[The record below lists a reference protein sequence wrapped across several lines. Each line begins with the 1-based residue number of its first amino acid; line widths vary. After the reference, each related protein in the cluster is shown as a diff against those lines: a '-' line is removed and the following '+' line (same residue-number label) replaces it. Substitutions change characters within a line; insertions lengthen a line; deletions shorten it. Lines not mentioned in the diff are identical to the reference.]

1 MNKMIA
7 LEDKDGVL
15 QFGHDNIA
23 NIDVSYYKDLLG
35 SSTEVIELP
44 EDLDLPTISDIH
56 TENLIKPVDQEEI
69 FQTFKHMAKS
79 KCPGPDGF
87 TTEFFLSTW
96 AITGEDVCKGIK
108 HFFDT
113 LHLPR
118 IINSAAIALI
128 PKSSNAASMNHYRPI
143 SCCNT
148 LYKCVAKILSNRMRV
163 IMVGLISPNQSAFIP
178 NRVIGDNILLAQSLC
193 KDYHLETG
201 PPRCAI
207 KLDIR
212 KAFDTLNWCFL
223 FKAMVRMGFP
233 NRFVDWVKQC
243 VTSTMF
249 SIKVNGSLEG
259 FFPGKSGLRQGE
271 PLSPYL
277 FTIAMEVLTAC
288 LNKVAAHDDFEYHGR
303 TEITKTSSLLFAD
316 DAFLF
321 AKGNEPSIRLLIEG
335 VNEFAAISGLKPNP
349 DKCSCFFSNVSL
361 QVIQNVLNF
370 SGFSWGDLPVSY
382 LGIPLITRCLSKL
395 DCQPLLMKICSKL
408 LMWTN
413 IFLSFAGRLQLIKSV
428 LMGIF
433 NYWAGHIFLPV
444 SILKEIQSK
453 CARFLWAG
461 SNTTTCHYKVSW
473 KECCLPK
480 CEGGLGLRDLTEW
493 NHAATLF
500 QLWRLIQPNSVS
512 LWVQWF
518 NAHILRGK
526 GFWTLSNTKSLAW
539 SVKKILLVR
548 DTAIRFIKYNVAAS
562 SRFLLWH
569 DPWLCNRPLIHEFGA
584 HLISITDSSNMA
596 SVSTI
601 MHNGRWNPHPS
612 NHALAI
618 ELRLLLQNS
627 RIYMRDQVTWDNNTG
642 SVTTSTVWNSIR
654 RRASGPAWLQVLWHS
669 LHIPK
674 CTFILWLGLKNRL
687 LTRDRMLQFGMNTDP
702 ACLLCSTSNESA
714 LHLLTQCHFSR
725 QILDCSPLPITQ
737 DWIADLNTATPNLLL
752 QLNFLFIGVAFYHIW
767 LERNSRVHSNVTKP
781 ASVLIKNI
789 KHMVRSKMHRCKKFQ
804 NLVRKD
810 PSIAR
815 LLY

>member
-1 MNKMIA
+1 MKQKSRDKWVRAGDGNNSYFLNYCKGRWNMNKMIA

-349 DKCSCFFSNVSL
+349 DKCSSFFSNVSL

-382 LGIPLITRCLSKL
+382 RG
-395 DCQPLLMKICSKL
+395 
-408 LMWTN
+408 
-413 IFLSFAGRLQLIKSV
+413 FL
-428 LMGIF
+428 
-433 NYWAGHIFLPV
+433 
-444 SILKEIQSK
+444 
-453 CARFLWAG
+453 
-461 SNTTTCHYKVSW
+461 
-473 KECCLPK
+473 
-480 CEGGLGLRDLTEW
+480 
-493 NHAATLF
+493 
-500 QLWRLIQPNSVS
+500 
-512 LWVQWF
+512 
-518 NAHILRGK
+518 
-526 GFWTLSNTKSLAW
+526 
-539 SVKKILLVR
+539 
-548 DTAIRFIKYNVAAS
+548 
-562 SRFLLWH
+562 
-569 DPWLCNRPLIHEFGA
+569 
-584 HLISITDSSNMA
+584 
-596 SVSTI
+596 
-601 MHNGRWNPHPS
+601 
-612 NHALAI
+612 
-618 ELRLLLQNS
+618 
-627 RIYMRDQVTWDNNTG
+627 
-642 SVTTSTVWNSIR
+642 
-654 RRASGPAWLQVLWHS
+654 
-669 LHIPK
+669 
-674 CTFILWLGLKNRL
+674 
-687 LTRDRMLQFGMNTDP
+687 
-702 ACLLCSTSNESA
+702 
-714 LHLLTQCHFSR
+714 
-725 QILDCSPLPITQ
+725 
-737 DWIADLNTATPNLLL
+737 
-752 QLNFLFIGVAFYHIW
+752 
-767 LERNSRVHSNVTKP
+767 
-781 ASVLIKNI
+781 
-789 KHMVRSKMHRCKKFQ
+789 
-804 NLVRKD
+804 
-810 PSIAR
+810 
-815 LLY
+815 